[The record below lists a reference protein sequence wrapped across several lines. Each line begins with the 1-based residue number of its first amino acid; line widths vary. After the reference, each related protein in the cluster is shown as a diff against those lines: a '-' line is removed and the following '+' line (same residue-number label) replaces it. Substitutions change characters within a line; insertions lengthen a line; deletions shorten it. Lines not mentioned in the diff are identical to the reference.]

1 MTEEICF
8 TKKVNLLEEIINHA
22 VALPIEG
29 QDQILRV
36 AKAMQYT
43 RKCMGGECVER
54 GSASISAGGTQIYAG
69 SYGGGYRLADS
80 GRTVLIGAG
89 IIVIVLGIIFFCNL
103 LAAGKSYVKI
113 YENRIQGLSSVGML
127 FFTVKKEYE
136 IEYHQIEDIQVVK
149 NPLFG
154 DSIVIKASGNRYG
167 LLIAENV
174 NQAADIIK
182 QRIR

>member
-1 MTEEICF
+1 MEKLLFESKGIAKKSRQLFAVCSAVMVICGVF
-8 TKKVNLLEEIINHA
+8 FIFLANSKKS
-22 VALPIEG
+22 G
-29 QDQILRV
+29 
-36 AKAMQYT
+36 
-43 RKCMGGECVER
+43 